1 MDSDFYLFNFL
12 FFFLFVERRIYA
24 ALLLEF
30 LIIFSRALIRE
41 SPPRNKK
48 SFDLRVLRVQRQF
61 TVHTR
66 FSFFL
71 FSRLYVLQNYS
82 CDSRNNAIKKEERN
96 RKNSTILVLSSF

>member
-12 FFFLFVERRIYA
+12 FFSLFVERRIYA

-41 SPPRNKK
+41 SPPRNKE

-61 TVHTR
+61 TVPTR

-71 FSRLYVLQNYS
+71 FSRLYILQNY